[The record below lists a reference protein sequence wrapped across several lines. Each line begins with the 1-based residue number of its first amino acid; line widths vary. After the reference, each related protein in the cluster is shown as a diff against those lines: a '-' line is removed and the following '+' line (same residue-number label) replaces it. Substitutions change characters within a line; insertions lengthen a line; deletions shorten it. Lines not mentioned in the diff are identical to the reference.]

1 MNKPDSTG
9 EGAGEELDMDGPA
22 QEGWS
27 SSLVVPERRPA
38 PERSWRA
45 AMSERLAASLGGWP
59 VYSASANVTKRE
71 LLEAAHHGDEDAFRH
86 LVETHRPPLLAHC
99 YRHPRRDPG
108 LPAAA
113 DPVSSPNAP
122 PSPARALSISP
133 VVTGC
138 TLASPSSLT
147 APRFHPDTDTG
158 PDANWAA
165 RQRPVS
171 RHRGACIIDGPGPLV
186 LVAVARARPSVT
198 GEFRRGAGPQVMTED
213 DFGG

>member
-1 MNKPDSTG
+1 
-9 EGAGEELDMDGPA
+9 MDDWA

-27 SSLVVPERRPA
+27 SSLAVPERRPA

-45 AMSERLAASLGGWP
+45 AMSERPAPSLGGWTANA
-59 VYSASANVTKRE
+59 ASANVTERE

-86 LVETHRPPLLAHC
+86 PVETHRPPLLAHC

-138 TLASPSSLT
+138 TLASPSSRT
-147 APRFHPDTDTG
+147 VPRFHPDTDTAA
-158 PDANWAA
+158 DANWAA
-165 RQRPVS
+165 GRRPVF
-171 RHRGACIIDGPGPLV
+171 RRRGACID
-186 LVAVARARPSVT
+186 
-198 GEFRRGAGPQVMTED
+198 
-213 DFGG
+213 